1 MNVGGEFEFSS
12 RGVGCTSALERRS
25 LLLET
30 VTTARRSAARSI
42 YLRTTTPWRRVAR
55 WAGYSSSDSEEHSEP
70 SE

>member
-25 LLLET
+25 LLET
-30 VTTARRSAARSI
+30 VTMERRSAARSI